1 MNILIDS
8 SIWIDYLRGGNN
20 SEYLDSFI
28 DENILCTNYLIL
40 SELLPALKQQQQS
53 VLIGLLRRITQIP
66 LNIDWENI
74 IHYQTICLSNGINKV
89 GIPDL
94 IILDNVIQNELVL
107 YSLDKHFDLIRNHIK
122 FKSFS
127 P

>member
-8 SIWIDYLRGGNN
+8 SVWIDYFRGGDN
-20 SEYLDSFI
+20 SEILDSFI

-40 SELLPALKQQQQS
+40 SELIPSLNHKGYSKLVK
-53 VLIGLLRRITQIP
+53 LLCEITKVP
-66 LNIDWENI
+66 LTVDWEKI
-74 IHYQTICLSNGINKV
+74 IQYQTLCISNGINKV

-94 IILDNVIQNELVL
+94 IILDNVIQNNLVL
-107 YSLDKHFDLIRNHIK
+107 YSFDKHFDLINSHIN
-122 FKSFS
+122 FKSFL

>member
-8 SIWIDYLRGGNN
+8 SIWIDYFRGGDN
-20 SEYLDSFI
+20 SEILDSFI

-40 SELLPALKQQQQS
+40 SELIPFLNHNGHSRLVK
-53 VLIGLLRRITQIP
+53 LLREITKVP
-66 LNIDWENI
+66 LTVDWEKI
-74 IHYQTICLSNGINKV
+74 IQYQNICLSNGINKV

-94 IILDNVIQNELVL
+94 IILDNVVQNNLVL
-107 YSLDKHFDLIRNHIK
+107 YSFDKHFDLISNHIN
-122 FKSFS
+122 FKSFL

>member
-8 SIWIDYLRGGNN
+8 SVWIDYFRGGDN
-20 SEYLDSFI
+20 SEILDSFI

-40 SELLPALKQQQQS
+40 SELIPSLNHKGYSKLVK
-53 VLIGLLRRITQIP
+53 LLREITKVP
-66 LNIDWENI
+66 LTVDWEKI
-74 IHYQTICLSNGINKV
+74 IQYQTLCISNGINKV

-94 IILDNVIQNELVL
+94 IILDNVIQNNLVL
-107 YSLDKHFDLIRNHIK
+107 YSFDKHFDLINSHIN
-122 FKSFS
+122 FKSFL